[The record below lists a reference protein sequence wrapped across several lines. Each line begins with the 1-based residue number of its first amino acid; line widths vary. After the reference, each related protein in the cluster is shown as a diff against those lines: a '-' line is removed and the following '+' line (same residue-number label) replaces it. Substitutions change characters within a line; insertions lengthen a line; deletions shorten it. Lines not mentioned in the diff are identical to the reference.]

1 MDMIREL
8 MSINNIVT
16 LYANDNITANEAVKV
31 MITSNVDIIIIIN
44 KNNEPDG
51 IVTMKD
57 ILKKSCEERVSL
69 TRLGIVDIM
78 SNPVLTI
85 GEFESIYLAGK
96 IMHQSKIKQ
105 LIVVDKDNHVVG
117 ILSALE
123 IVKFLARKYVTNYSD
138 NKSLRFALDLC

>member
-1 MDMIREL
+1 MGMIREL

-16 LYANDNITANEAVKV
+16 LYVNDNVNANEAVKV
-31 MITSNVDIIIIIN
+31 MITSNIDIIIIIN

-57 ILKKSCEERVSL
+57 ILKKAYEEGVSL
-69 TRLGIVDIM
+69 TRLGIEDIM
-78 SNPVLTI
+78 SSPVLTI
-85 GEFESIYLAGK
+85 GEYESIYLAGK
-96 IMHQSKIKQ
+96 IMHQNKIKQ
-105 LIVVDKDNHVVG
+105 LVVVDKDNHVVG

-123 IVKFLARKYVTNYSD
+123 IVKFLAREYVTKHGD